1 MKVNLSILV
10 YLAGLGILT
19 IGAYLVAPAY
29 AVIVIGVAALA
40 LGWMIDR
47 ETE

>member
-10 YLAGLGILT
+10 YLFGLAMIT

-29 AVIVIGVAALA
+29 ALIVAGVATLA
-40 LGWMIDR
+40 FGWMLDR